1 MEMSKDSDCRILFSY
16 RRKTMEMMI
25 SQNCI
30 RILKN
35 ADHIA
40 FIINP
45 DRLILGIVVPED
57 PKIGI
62 KISKFRIRGDYLC
75 IKSVIFGVFLM
86 DNLKLIDNAD
96 YQVPGYY
103 SKESNCILFPLH
115 EMTFALS

>member
-1 MEMSKDSDCRILFSY
+1 MEMNKDSDYRILFSY
-16 RRKTMEMMI
+16 RRNAMEIMI

-30 RILKN
+30 RDLKN
-35 ADHIA
+35 ADYIA
-40 FIINP
+40 FIMNP
-45 DRLILGIVVPED
+45 DRLILGIVVPEN

-62 KISKFRIRGDYLC
+62 KVCKFRVRGDYLC
-75 IKSVIFGVFLM
+75 IKSVILGVFLM
-86 DNLKLIDNAD
+86 DHLNLIDNAD